1 MESRE
6 LFKQGRRKCYVCK
19 EIKSLEDNFYKRKSP
34 IHKGARCWRYACIGC
49 NKHTNKGR
57 FRSKFVQEKGNKC
70 EKCFIYHENE
80 TFFDVDHIDSSL
92 KISKNRSAKSIERD
106 NLQVLC
112 PNCHR
117 IKSLENDEIG
127 RKCGIKHYSQNK

>member
-6 LFKQGRRKCYVCK
+6 LFKQGQRKCYVCK
-19 EIKSLEDNFYKRKSP
+19 EIKTLDNFYKRKNL
-34 IHKGARCWRYACIGC
+34 KGAHSWKYACIGC

-57 FRSKFVQEKGNKC
+57 FRSKFVKEKGNKC
-70 EKCFIYHENE
+70 EKCFIYNEND
-80 TFFDVDHIDSSL
+80 TFFDVDHIDSSI
-92 KISKNRSAKSIERD
+92 KISKNRSAKASERN

-117 IKSLENDEIG
+117 LKSLENGEIG
-127 RKCGIKHYSQNK
+127 RKCGLKYYSQNK